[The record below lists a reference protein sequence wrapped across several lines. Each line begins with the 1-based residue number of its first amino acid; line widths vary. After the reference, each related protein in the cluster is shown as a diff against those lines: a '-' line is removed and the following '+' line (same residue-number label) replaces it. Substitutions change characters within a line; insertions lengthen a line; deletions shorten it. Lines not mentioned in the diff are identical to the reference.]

1 MLKLLFALLNAAKI
15 GPLLKTGGTMLISIG
30 AYALIFGL
38 RYAFGFVVLLF
49 FHEMGHFLAARQ
61 RGLPVGAPTFIP
73 FVGAWIELKQLPHD
87 AETEAYVGIAGPVVG
102 TVAALVCF
110 LLAVIESSALLMALA
125 YAGFMINLFN
135 LIPLH
140 PFDGG
145 RITAI
150 ISPKVWL
157 IGVPILGAL
166 FMLSPSP
173 MLILIALMA
182 APQVISVLRG
192 QVQTNMPEGY
202 YDMPAAVR
210 VRYAV
215 WYLGLAALLALMSHE
230 VHLRLDEAM
239 RQA

>member
-1 MLKLLFALLNAAKI
+1 MLKLLFALFNAAKI
-15 GPLLKTGGTMLISIG
+15 GPLLTTAGTMLISVG
-30 AYALIFGL
+30 AYALILGW
-38 RYAFGFVVLLF
+38 RYAAGFVLLIF
-49 FHEMGHFLAARQ
+49 CHEMGHFLAARQ

-102 TVAALVCF
+102 TIAALVCF
-110 LLAVIESSALLMALA
+110 FLAIVEASTLLMALA

-166 FMLSPSP
+166 FIVSPSP
-173 MLILIALMA
+173 MLILIALLA

-192 QVQTNMPEGY
+192 RAQASMPAGY
-202 YDMPAAVR
+202 YETPTAVR

-215 WYLGLAALLALMSHE
+215 WYLGLAALLALLSHE
-230 VHLRLDEAM
+230 VHLRMTESL